1 MLVKTFEIRRRYLHG
16 FDNPQTVVIEVV
28 DVDRKLTV
36 LIGNE
41 ISERIM
47 TQFKG
52 MTIGL
57 EMAGYIVDV
66 ERTIE
71 IDETNGNTRISVLNK

>member
-1 MLVKTFEIRRRYLHG
+1 MLVKTFEIRRRYLNG
-16 FDNPQTVVIEVV
+16 FDNPQTVIIEIV
-28 DVDRKLTV
+28 DLDRKLVIMT
-36 LIGNE
+36 GNE
-41 ISERIM
+41 VSERIM

-57 EMAGYIVDV
+57 EMAGYLVDV